1 MKSLPLVPKQ
11 TVVFFPSKVK
21 VKTSPYY
28 RGNVMSLP
36 MRTTDVSYLC
46 SATEEELVRVNAVCD
61 GTSDERNPVENDRR
75 FCRVL
80 EQKLIEDVQNNG
92 KYEERREH

>member
-1 MKSLPLVPKQ
+1 
-11 TVVFFPSKVK
+11 
-21 VKTSPYY
+21 
-28 RGNVMSLP
+28 MSLP

-46 SATEEELVRVNAVCD
+46 PATEEELVRVNAVCD

-75 FCRVL
+75 FSRVP
-80 EQKLIEDVQNNG
+80 EQKLIEDIQNNG